1 MTKEKKIIQF
11 TLLSIGLLLILAT
24 YILYPNIKE
33 KKASFDEKELSE
45 NEIFEEGSKTIK
57 DEETNIFTNVEYKGF
72 YNLTNP
78 FSIKSDKARI
88 LKKDPDII
96 YMTNMKA
103 TILMKDGKTVII
115 TSNKGRYNKQTY
127 DSFFEENVKAT
138 DNETIILSEN
148 LDLIASKDIAIIY
161 NDVTI
166 TNDEK
171 GSLKADK
178 IDYNFITEFYK
189 VSMFKNKNVKIKI
202 YE

>member
-33 KKASFDEKELSE
+33 KRASFDEKELSE

-57 DEETNIFTNVEYKGF
+57 DEETNTFTNVEYKGF

-88 LKKDPDII
+88 LKEEPDII

-115 TSNKGRYNKQTY
+115 TSDKGRYNKQTY

-138 DNETIILSEN
+138 DSETIILSEN

-189 VSMFKNKNVKIKI
+189 VSMFNNKNVKIKI

>member
-24 YILYPNIKE
+24 YILYPGIKE
-33 KKASFDEKELSE
+33 KRASFDEKELSE

-57 DEETNIFTNVEYKGF
+57 DEETNTFTNVEYKGF

-103 TILMKDGKTVII
+103 IILMKDGKTVII
-115 TSNKGRYNKQTY
+115 TSDKGRYNKQTY

-138 DNETIILSEN
+138 NSETIILSEISLYHLN
-148 LDLIASKDIAIIY
+148 LVLIQ
-161 NDVTI
+161 V
-166 TNDEK
+166 
-171 GSLKADK
+171 
-178 IDYNFITEFYK
+178 
-189 VSMFKNKNVKIKI
+189 
-202 YE
+202 

>member
-1 MTKEKKIIQF
+1 MTKERKIIQF

-24 YILYPNIKE
+24 YIFYPNFKE
-33 KKASFDEKELSE
+33 KQAGFDEKALSE
-45 NEIFEEGSKTIK
+45 NEIFEEDSDSIK
-57 DEETNIFTNVEYKGF
+57 DEETNTFTNVEYKGF

-88 LKKDPDII
+88 LKEDSDII

-103 TILMKDGKTVII
+103 IILMNNGKTVII
-115 TSNKGRYNKQTY
+115 TSDKGRYNKQTY

-138 DNETIILSEN
+138 DSKTTILSDN
-148 LDLIASKDIAIIY
+148 LDLIASEDKAIIY

-166 TNDEK
+166 TNNEK

-178 IDYNFITEFYK
+178 IDYNFTTEFYK
-189 VSMFKNKNVKIKI
+189 VSMYNNKNVKIKI

>member
-11 TLLSIGLLLILAT
+11 TLLSIGLLLILVT

-45 NEIFEEGSKTIK
+45 NEIFEEGSKTMK

-88 LKKDPDII
+88 LKEDPDII

-115 TSNKGRYNKQTY
+115 TSDKGRYNKQTY

>member
-24 YILYPNIKE
+24 YILYPSIKE
-33 KKASFDEKELSE
+33 KRASFDEKELSE

-57 DEETNIFTNVEYKGF
+57 DEETNTFTNVEYKGF

-88 LKKDPDII
+88 LKEDPDII

-103 TILMKDGKTVII
+103 IILMKDGKTVII
-115 TSNKGRYNKQTY
+115 TSDKGRYNKLTY

>member
-88 LKKDPDII
+88 LKEDPDII

>member
-33 KKASFDEKELSE
+33 KRANFDEKELSE
-45 NEIFEEGSKTIK
+45 NEIFEEGSKTMEG
-57 DEETNIFTNVEYKGF
+57 EETNIFTNVEYKGF

-88 LKKDPDII
+88 LKEEPDII

-103 TILMKDGKTVII
+103 IILMKDGKTVII
-115 TSNKGRYNKQTY
+115 TSEKGRYNKQTY

-138 DNETIILSEN
+138 DSETIILSEN

-189 VSMFKNKNVKIKI
+189 VSMFNNKNVKIKI

>member
-11 TLLSIGLLLILAT
+11 TLLSIGLLLILVT

-57 DEETNIFTNVEYKGF
+57 DEETNTFTNVEYKGF

-88 LKKDPDII
+88 LKEEPDII

-103 TILMKDGKTVII
+103 IILMKDGKTVII
-115 TSNKGRYNKQTY
+115 TSDKGRYNKQTY

-138 DNETIILSEN
+138 DSETIIFSEN
-148 LDLIASKDIAIIY
+148 LDLIASNDIAIIY

-189 VSMFKNKNVKIKI
+189 VSMFNNKNVKIKI

>member
-24 YILYPNIKE
+24 YILYPSIKE
-33 KKASFDEKELSE
+33 KRASFDEKELSE

-57 DEETNIFTNVEYKGF
+57 DEETNTFTNVEYKGF

-88 LKKDPDII
+88 LKEEPDII

-103 TILMKDGKTVII
+103 IILMKDGKTVII
-115 TSNKGRYNKQTY
+115 TSDKGRYNKLTY

>member
-11 TLLSIGLLLILAT
+11 TLLSIGLLLILVT

-57 DEETNIFTNVEYKGF
+57 DEETNTFTNVEYKGF

-88 LKKDPDII
+88 LKEEPDII

-189 VSMFKNKNVKIKI
+189 VSMFNNKNVKIKI

>member
-33 KKASFDEKELSE
+33 KRASFDEKELSE
-45 NEIFEEGSKTIK
+45 NEIFEEGSKTMK

-88 LKKDPDII
+88 LKEEPDII

-103 TILMKDGKTVII
+103 TILMKDGKSVII

-189 VSMFKNKNVKIKI
+189 VSMFNNKNVKIKI

>member
-24 YILYPNIKE
+24 YIFYPNIRE
-33 KKASFDEKELSE
+33 KRASLDETELSE
-45 NEIFEEGSKTIK
+45 NEIFAENSETIK
-57 DEETNIFTNVEYKGF
+57 DEEANTFANVEYKGF

-88 LKKDPDII
+88 LKDEPDII

-103 TILMKDGKTVII
+103 IILMKGGKTVII

-138 DNETIILSEN
+138 DSETIILSEN

-189 VSMFKNKNVKIKI
+189 VSMFNNKNVKIKI

>member
-33 KKASFDEKELSE
+33 KKASFDEKKLSE

-57 DEETNIFTNVEYKGF
+57 DEETNTFTNVEYKGF

-78 FSIKSDKARI
+78 FSVKSDKARI
-88 LKKDPDII
+88 LKEEPDII

-103 TILMKDGKTVII
+103 SILMKDGKTVII

-138 DNETIILSEN
+138 DSETIILSEN
-148 LDLIASKDIAIIY
+148 LDLIASNDIAIIY

-189 VSMFKNKNVKIKI
+189 VSMFNNKNVKIKI

>member
-33 KKASFDEKELSE
+33 KRASLDETELSE
-45 NEIFEEGSKTIK
+45 NKIFEEGSKTIK
-57 DEETNIFTNVEYKGF
+57 DEETNAFTNVEYKGF

-88 LKKDPDII
+88 LKEEPDII

-103 TILMKDGKTVII
+103 IILMKDGKTVII
-115 TSNKGRYNKQTY
+115 TSDKGRYNKQTY

-138 DNETIILSEN
+138 DSETIILSEN

-189 VSMFKNKNVKIKI
+189 VSMFNNKNVKIKI

>member
-33 KKASFDEKELSE
+33 KRASFDEKELSE
-45 NEIFEEGSKTIK
+45 NEIFEEGLGTIK
-57 DEETNIFTNVEYKGF
+57 DEETNAFTNVEYKGF

-88 LKKDPDII
+88 LKEDPDII

-138 DNETIILSEN
+138 DSETIIFSEN

-189 VSMFKNKNVKIKI
+189 VSMFNNKNVKIKI

>member
-11 TLLSIGLLLILAT
+11 ILLSIGLLLILIT

-33 KKASFDEKELSE
+33 KRAGLNEKELSK
-45 NEIFEEGSKTIK
+45 NEIFEEDSKTIK
-57 DEETNIFTNVEYKGF
+57 GEETNTFKNVEYKGF

-78 FSIKSDKARI
+78 FSIKSDKALI
-88 LKKDPDII
+88 LKEDPNII

-103 TILMKDGKTVII
+103 IILMKDGKTVII
-115 TSNKGRYNKQTY
+115 TSDKGRYNKQTY

-138 DNETIILSEN
+138 DSETIILSEN

-161 NDVTI
+161 NNVTI
-166 TNDEK
+166 TNEEE

-189 VSMFKNKNVKIKI
+189 ISMYKDKNVKIKI

>member
-33 KKASFDEKELSE
+33 KRASFDERELSE

-88 LKKDPDII
+88 LKEDPDII

>member
-1 MTKEKKIIQF
+1 MTKERKIIQF

-24 YILYPNIKE
+24 YIFYPNFKE
-33 KKASFDEKELSE
+33 KQAGFDEKALSE
-45 NEIFEEGSKTIK
+45 NEIFEEDSDSIK
-57 DEETNIFTNVEYKGF
+57 DEETNTFTNVEYKGF

-78 FSIKSDKARI
+78 FSIKSDKAHI
-88 LKKDPDII
+88 LKEDSDII

-103 TILMKDGKTVII
+103 IILMNNGKTVII
-115 TSNKGRYNKQTY
+115 TSDKGRYNKQTY

-138 DNETIILSEN
+138 DSETTILSDN
-148 LDLIASKDIAIIY
+148 LDLIASEDKAIIY

-166 TNDEK
+166 TNNEK

-178 IDYNFITEFYK
+178 IDYNFTTEFYK
-189 VSMFKNKNVKIKI
+189 VSMYNNKNVKIKI

>member
-1 MTKEKKIIQF
+1 MTKERKIIQF

-24 YILYPNIKE
+24 YIFYPNFKE
-33 KKASFDEKELSE
+33 KQAGFDEKALSE
-45 NEIFEEGSKTIK
+45 NEIFEEDSDSIK
-57 DEETNIFTNVEYKGF
+57 DEETNTFTNVEYKGF

-88 LKKDPDII
+88 LKEDSDII

-103 TILMKDGKTVII
+103 IILMNNGKTVII
-115 TSNKGRYNKQTY
+115 TSDKGRYNKQTY

-138 DNETIILSEN
+138 DSETIILSEN

-161 NDVTI
+161 NNVTI
-166 TNDEK
+166 TNEEE

-189 VSMFKNKNVKIKI
+189 VSMFSNKNVKIKI

>member
-24 YILYPNIKE
+24 YILYPYIKE
-33 KKASFDEKELSE
+33 KRASFDEKELSE
-45 NEIFEEGSKTIK
+45 NEIFEEGLGTIK

-88 LKKDPDII
+88 LKEEPDII

-103 TILMKDGKTVII
+103 IILMKNGKTVII
-115 TSNKGRYNKQTY
+115 TSDKGRYNKQTY

-138 DNETIILSEN
+138 DSETIILSEN

-189 VSMFKNKNVKIKI
+189 VSMFNNKNVKIKI

>member
-33 KKASFDEKELSE
+33 KRASFDEKELSE

-88 LKKDPDII
+88 LKEEPDII

-103 TILMKDGKTVII
+103 SILMKDGKTVII
-115 TSNKGRYNKQTY
+115 TSDKGRYNKQTY

-189 VSMFKNKNVKIKI
+189 VSMFNNKNVKIKI

>member
-11 TLLSIGLLLILAT
+11 TLLSIGLLLILVT

-33 KKASFDEKELSE
+33 KKVSLDEKELSE
-45 NEIFEEGSKTIK
+45 NEIFEEGSKTMK

-78 FSIKSDKARI
+78 FSVKSDKARI
-88 LKKDPDII
+88 LKEDPDII

-103 TILMKDGKTVII
+103 IILMKDGKTVII
-115 TSNKGRYNKQTY
+115 TSDKGRYNKQTY

-138 DNETIILSEN
+138 DSETIILSEN

>member
-33 KKASFDEKELSE
+33 KRANFDEKELSE
-45 NEIFEEGSKTIK
+45 KEIFEEGSKTIK
-57 DEETNIFTNVEYKGF
+57 DEETNTFTNIEYKGF

-78 FSIKSDKARI
+78 FSIKSDKAHI
-88 LKKDPDII
+88 LKEDSEIV

-103 TILMKDGKTVII
+103 IILMKNNKKII
-115 TSNKGRYNKQTY
+115 IRSDRGRYNKQTY
-127 DSFFEENVKAT
+127 DSYFEDNVRAT
-138 DNETIILSEN
+138 DGDTIILSEN
-148 LDLIASKDIAIIY
+148 LDLIASEDIAIIY

-178 IDYNFITEFYK
+178 IAYNFETEFYK
-189 VSMFKNKNVKIKI
+189 VEMYNNKNVTIKLI
-202 YE
+202 K

>member
-1 MTKEKKIIQF
+1 MTKERKIIQF

-24 YILYPNIKE
+24 YIFYPNFKE
-33 KKASFDEKELSE
+33 KQAGFDEKALSE
-45 NEIFEEGSKTIK
+45 NEIFEEDSDSIK
-57 DEETNIFTNVEYKGF
+57 DEETNTFTNVEYKGF

-78 FSIKSDKARI
+78 FSIKSDKAHI
-88 LKKDPDII
+88 LKEDSDII

-103 TILMKDGKTVII
+103 IILMKDGKTVII
-115 TSNKGRYNKQTY
+115 TSDKGRYNKQTY

-138 DNETIILSEN
+138 DSETIILSEN
-148 LDLIASKDIAIIY
+148 LDLIASEDIAIIY
-161 NDVTI
+161 NNVTI
-166 TNDEK
+166 TNNEK

-189 VSMFKNKNVKIKI
+189 VSMFSNKNVKIKI

>member
-11 TLLSIGLLLILAT
+11 TLLSIGLLLILVT

-45 NEIFEEGSKTIK
+45 NEIFEEGSKTMK

-78 FSIKSDKARI
+78 FSVKSDKARI
-88 LKKDPDII
+88 LKEDPDII

-115 TSNKGRYNKQTY
+115 TSDKGRYNKQTY

>member
-11 TLLSIGLLLILAT
+11 ILLSIGLLLILIT

-33 KKASFDEKELSE
+33 KRAGLNEKELSK
-45 NEIFEEGSKTIK
+45 NEIFEEDSKTIK
-57 DEETNIFTNVEYKGF
+57 GEETNTFKNVEYKGF

-78 FSIKSDKARI
+78 FSIKSDKALI
-88 LKKDPDII
+88 LKEDPNII

-103 TILMKDGKTVII
+103 IILMKDGKTVII
-115 TSNKGRYNKQTY
+115 TSDKGRYNKQTY

-138 DNETIILSEN
+138 DSKTTILSDN
-148 LDLIASKDIAIIY
+148 LDLIASEDKAIIY

-166 TNDEK
+166 TNNEK

-178 IDYNFITEFYK
+178 IDYNFTTEFYK
-189 VSMFKNKNVKIKI
+189 VSMYNNKNVKIKI

>member
-11 TLLSIGLLLILAT
+11 TLLSIGLLLILVT

-33 KKASFDEKELSE
+33 KRASFDERELSE

-57 DEETNIFTNVEYKGF
+57 DEETNTFTNVEYKGF

-88 LKKDPDII
+88 LKEEPDII

-103 TILMKDGKTVII
+103 IILMKDGKTVII

-189 VSMFKNKNVKIKI
+189 VSMFNNKNVKIKI

>member
-11 TLLSIGLLLILAT
+11 TLLSIGLLLILVT

-33 KKASFDEKELSE
+33 KRASFDERELSE

-88 LKKDPDII
+88 LKEEPDII

-103 TILMKDGKTVII
+103 IILMKDGKTVII
-115 TSNKGRYNKQTY
+115 TSDKGRYNKQTY

-189 VSMFKNKNVKIKI
+189 VSMFSNKNVKIKI

>member
-24 YILYPNIKE
+24 YILYPNVKE
-33 KKASFDEKELSE
+33 KRASFDEKELSE

-88 LKKDPDII
+88 LKEEPDII

-138 DNETIILSEN
+138 NSETIILSEN

-189 VSMFKNKNVKIKI
+189 VSMFNNKNVEIKI

>member
-1 MTKEKKIIQF
+1 MTKERKIIQF

-24 YILYPNIKE
+24 YIFYPNFKE
-33 KKASFDEKELSE
+33 KQAGFDEKALSE
-45 NEIFEEGSKTIK
+45 NEIFEEDSDSIK
-57 DEETNIFTNVEYKGF
+57 DEETNTFTNVEYKGF

-88 LKKDPDII
+88 LKEDSDII

-103 TILMKDGKTVII
+103 IILMKDGKTVMI
-115 TSNKGRYNKQTY
+115 TSDKGRYNKQTY

-138 DNETIILSEN
+138 DSKTTILSDN
-148 LDLIASKDIAIIY
+148 LDLIASEDKAIIY

-166 TNDEK
+166 TNNEK

-178 IDYNFITEFYK
+178 IDYNFTTEFYK
-189 VSMFKNKNVKIKI
+189 VSMYNNKNVKIKI

>member
-11 TLLSIGLLLILAT
+11 TLLSIGLLLILVT

-45 NEIFEEGSKTIK
+45 NEIFEEGSKTMK

-78 FSIKSDKARI
+78 FSVKSDKARI
-88 LKKDPDII
+88 LKEDPDII

-115 TSNKGRYNKQTY
+115 TSDKGRYNKQTY

-148 LDLIASKDIAIIY
+148 LDLIASKDMAFIY

-166 TNDEK
+166 TNGEK

-189 VSMFKNKNVKIKI
+189 VSMFNNKNVKIKI